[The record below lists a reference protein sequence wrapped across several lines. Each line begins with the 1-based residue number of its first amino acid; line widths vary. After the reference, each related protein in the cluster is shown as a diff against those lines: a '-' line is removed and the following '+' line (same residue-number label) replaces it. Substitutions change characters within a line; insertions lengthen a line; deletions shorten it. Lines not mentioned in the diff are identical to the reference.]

1 MDDDKQ
7 PSADKTLNVTPLHG
21 LHVALGAKMVPF
33 GGYDMPLN
41 YPAGIIAEHKHT
53 RDQAALFDV
62 SHMGQAL
69 LSHPEDAATIMERL
83 VPGDIAA
90 LKPGRMRYTQL
101 TNTEGGILD
110 DLMVSRVGPMGGR
123 DWLYLVVNAAR
134 KAADYDHINVHLS
147 EDARLEP
154 LDAQALLALQGPAA
168 AKVLARHLPDVE
180 AMTFMSFR
188 AFEDTPFGEVWLSRS
203 GYTGEDGFE
212 VSLAAEHAEAFA
224 RALLEDESVK
234 PAGLGAR
241 DTLRLE
247 AGLCLY
253 GHDIDETTS
262 PVEADLGWSIGKRR
276 RVEGGF
282 PGADRILGEL
292 RDGPARLR
300 VGFRPEGRAT
310 PREGAE
316 IFNADATRSGT
327 VTSGAFSPTLGHP
340 IAMGY
345 VATEDAA
352 AGTAVSFQVR
362 GKSLP
367 GEVVSLPFVA
377 HRYATKAKAAS
388 Q

>member
-1 MDDDKQ
+1 MSDADQ
-7 PSADKTLNVTPLHG
+7 PPAEIPLKRTPLHA
-21 LHVALGAKMVPF
+21 LHIELGARIVPF

-53 RDQAALFDV
+53 RDQASLFDV

-69 LSHPEDAATIMERL
+69 LSHPDDAATIMERL
-83 VPGDIAA
+83 APGDIAA

-110 DLMVSRVGPMGGR
+110 DLMISRVGPMGGR

-134 KAADYDHINVHLS
+134 KAADYDHINAHLP
-147 EDARLEP
+147 EDALLEP
-154 LDAQALLALQGPAA
+154 LESQALLALQGPAA
-168 AKVLARHLPDVE
+168 ARGLARHLPQVE
-180 AMTFMSFR
+180 RMRFMSFC
-188 AFEDTPFGEVWLSRS
+188 AFDDTPFGKIWASRA

-212 VSLAAEHAEAFA
+212 VSIGADQAEAFA
-224 RALLEDESVK
+224 RALLEDTSVK

-262 PVEADLGWSIGKRR
+262 PVEADLAWSIGKRR

-300 VGFRPEGRAT
+300 VGLKPEGRAT

-316 IFNADATRSGT
+316 IFDTEGERIGA

-345 VATEDAA
+345 VTPDVAT
-352 AGTAVSFQVR
+352 AGTPVTFQIR
-362 GKSLP
+362 GKPHP
-367 GEVVSLPFVA
+367 GHIASLPFVA
-377 HRYATKAKAAS
+377 HRYATGAKAAS
-388 Q
+388 

>member
-1 MDDDKQ
+1 MNEQNLD
-7 PSADKTLNVTPLHG
+7 SAGTSLKSTPLRA
-21 LHVALGAKMVPF
+21 LHIELGARMVPF
-33 GGYDMPLN
+33 GGYEMPLN

-53 RDQAALFDV
+53 RAQASLFDV

-69 LSHPEDAATIMERL
+69 LSDADDAAALIERL
-83 VPGDIAA
+83 APGDISG

-101 TNTEGGILD
+101 TNPAGGILD
-110 DLMVSRVGPMGGR
+110 DLMVSKVGPMEGR
-123 DWLYLVVNAAR
+123 DWLYMVVNAAR
-134 KAADYDHINVHLS
+134 KNADYVHINGHLP
-147 EDARLEP
+147 DGARLES
-154 LDAQALLALQGPAA
+154 LDSQALIAVQGPEAA
-168 AKVLARHLPDVE
+168 RALSRHLPKVGDLK
-180 AMTFMSFR
+180 FMSFA
-188 AFEDTPFGEVWLSRS
+188 AFDETPFGKVWVSRS

-212 VSLAAEHAEAFA
+212 ISLAGDQAEGFA
-224 RALLEDESVK
+224 RALLRDEAVK

-253 GHDIDETTS
+253 GHDIDEETS
-262 PVEADLGWSIGKRR
+262 PVEAGLAWSIGKRR

-300 VGFRPEGRAT
+300 VGLTPDGRAT

-316 IFNADATRSGT
+316 IFDAHDARIGA

-345 VATEDAA
+345 VASDYAA
-352 AGTAVSFQVR
+352 PGTPISFQIR
-362 GKSLP
+362 GKPQP
-367 GEVVSLPFVA
+367 GQTVSLPFVP
-377 HRYATKAKAAS
+377 HRYATRSKAAS
-388 Q
+388 

>member
-1 MDDDKQ
+1 MADAQQ
-7 PSADKTLNVTPLHG
+7 PPADIKRKRTPLYA
-21 LHVALGAKMVPF
+21 LHVELGAKMVPF
-33 GGYDMPLN
+33 GGYEMPLN

-53 RDQAALFDV
+53 RSQASLFDV

-69 LSHPEDAATIMERL
+69 LSHADEVSAIMERL
-83 VPGDIAA
+83 VPGDIAG

-101 TNTEGGILD
+101 TNADGGIID
-110 DLMVSRVGPMGGR
+110 DLMVSKVGEMGGR

-134 KAADYDHINVHLS
+134 KAADYAHVNAQLP
-147 EDARLEP
+147 EDAQLEP

-168 AKVLARHLPDVE
+168 AQALARHLPDIE
-180 AMTFMSFR
+180 AMKFMSFR
-188 AFEDTPFGEVWLSRS
+188 AFDDTPFGKVWVSRA

-212 VSLAAEHAEAFA
+212 ISLAADQAEAFA
-224 RALLEDESVK
+224 RALLADETVK

-262 PVEADLGWSIGKRR
+262 PVEAGLAWSIGKRR

-292 RDGPARLR
+292 RDGPSRLR
-300 VGFRPEGRAT
+300 VGMTPEGRAT

-316 IFNADATRSGT
+316 IFDAEGGRIGA

-345 VATEDAA
+345 VAADLAA
-352 AGTAVSFQVR
+352 AGTPVTFQIR
-362 GKSLP
+362 GKPHP
-367 GEVVSLPFVA
+367 GHVASLPFVA
-377 HRYATKAKAAS
+377 HRYATRAKAAS
-388 Q
+388 

>member
-1 MDDDKQ
+1 MSDADQ
-7 PSADKTLNVTPLHG
+7 PPVETPLKRTPLNA
-21 LHVALGAKMVPF
+21 LHIELGARIVPF

-41 YPAGIIAEHKHT
+41 YPAGIISEHKHT
-53 RDQAALFDV
+53 RDQASLFDV

-69 LSHPEDAATIMERL
+69 LSHPDDAATIMERL
-83 VPGDIAA
+83 APGDIAA

-110 DLMVSRVGPMGGR
+110 DLMISRVGPMGGR

-134 KAADYDHINVHLS
+134 KAADYDHINAHLP
-147 EDARLEP
+147 EDAQLEP
-154 LDAQALLALQGPAA
+154 LESQGLLALQGPAA
-168 AKVLARHLPDVE
+168 ARALARHLPQVE
-180 AMTFMSFR
+180 RMRFMSFC
-188 AFEDTPFGEVWLSRS
+188 AFDDTPFGKVWVSRA

-212 VSLAAEHAEAFA
+212 VSIGADQAEAFA
-224 RALLEDESVK
+224 RALLEDTSVK

-262 PVEADLGWSIGKRR
+262 PVEADLAWSIGKRR

-300 VGFRPEGRAT
+300 VGLKPEGRAT

-316 IFNADATRSGT
+316 IFDTEGERIGA

-345 VATEDAA
+345 VAPDVAT
-352 AGTAVSFQVR
+352 AGTPVTFQIR
-362 GKSLP
+362 GKPHP
-367 GEVVSLPFVA
+367 GHVASLPFVA
-377 HRYATKAKAAS
+377 HRYATGAKAAS
-388 Q
+388 

>member
-1 MDDDKQ
+1 MEDSQ
-7 PSADKTLNVTPLHG
+7 PPASENALKTTPLRR
-21 LHVALGAKMVPF
+21 LHAELGAKLVPF
-33 GGYDMPLN
+33 GGYEMPLN
-41 YPAGIIAEHKHT
+41 YPAGIIGEHKHT
-53 RDQAALFDV
+53 RAHASLFDV

-69 LSHPEDAATIMERL
+69 LSHPSDVSAVIERL
-83 VPGDIAA
+83 VPGDIAG

-110 DLMVSRVGPMGGR
+110 DLMVSYLGEMGGR

-134 KAADYDHINVHLS
+134 KDADYAHITANLPD
-147 EDARLEP
+147 EAQLETWGE
-154 LDAQALLALQGPAA
+154 QALLAVQGPAA
-168 AKVLARHLPDVE
+168 AEALAKRVPGCE
-180 AMTFMSFR
+180 AMRFMSLR
-188 AFEDTPFGEVWLSRS
+188 AFEDTPFGKVWISRS

-212 VSLAAEHAEAFA
+212 ISLAADQAEAFA
-224 RALLEDESVK
+224 RALLEDQTVE

-262 PVEADLGWSIGKRR
+262 PVEADLAWSIGKRR

-292 RDGPARLR
+292 RDGPSRLR
-300 VGFRPEGRAT
+300 VGMTPEGRAT
-310 PREGAE
+310 PREATVVFDSDGERIGA
-316 IFNADATRSGT
+316 

-345 VATEDAA
+345 VAADDAA
-352 AGTAVSFQVR
+352 SGTPISFQIR
-362 GKSLP
+362 GKAHP
-367 GEVVSLPFVA
+367 GVVADLPFVA

-388 Q
+388 

>member
-1 MDDDKQ
+1 MDDPKR
-7 PSADKTLNVTPLHG
+7 PVSESELKSTPLRS

-33 GGYDMPLN
+33 SGYEMPLN
-41 YPAGIIAEHKHT
+41 YPSGIIAEHKHT
-53 RDQAALFDV
+53 RAQASLFDV

-69 LSHPEDAATIMERL
+69 LSHAEDASAVIERL
-83 VPGDIAA
+83 VPGDIAG

-110 DLMVSRVGPMGGR
+110 DLMVSRVGEMGGR

-134 KAADYDHINVHLS
+134 KDADYAHISANLTN
-147 EDARLEP
+147 DARLEP
-154 LDAQALLALQGPAA
+154 LDEQALLAVQGPAA
-168 AKVLARHLPDVE
+168 VE
-180 AMTFMSFR
+180 ALSKQIPGCEDLRFMAFR
-188 AFEDTPFGEVWLSRS
+188 AFDETPFGKVWISRS

-212 VSLAAEHAEAFA
+212 VSLAAGQAEAFA
-224 RALLEDESVK
+224 RALLEDETVK

-262 PVEADLGWSIGKRR
+262 PVEANLAWSIGKRR

-292 RDGPARLR
+292 RDGPVRLR
-300 VGFRPEGRAT
+300 VGLQPEGRAT
-310 PREGAE
+310 PREGVE
-316 IFNADATRSGT
+316 IFDSHGERTGV
-327 VTSGAFSPTLGHP
+327 VTSGAFSPTLGAP

-345 VATEDAA
+345 VAADDAA
-352 AGTAVSFQVR
+352 TGTPLTFQIR
-362 GKSLP
+362 GKANP
-367 GEVVSLPFVA
+367 GHVASLPFVA
-377 HRYATKAKAAS
+377 HRYAIKAKAAS
-388 Q
+388 

>member
-1 MDDDKQ
+1 MQDPKRPPAENDLK
-7 PSADKTLNVTPLHG
+7 STPLHD

-33 GGYDMPLN
+33 GGYAMPLN
-41 YPAGIIAEHKHT
+41 YPSGIIAEHNHT
-53 RDQAALFDV
+53 RAHAALFDV

-69 LSHPEDAATIMERL
+69 LSHPEDICTIIERL
-83 VPGDIAA
+83 VPGDIAG

-101 TNTEGGILD
+101 TNAEGGILD
-110 DLMVSRVGPMGGR
+110 DLMISRAGAKDGR

-134 KAADYDHINVHLS
+134 KEADLAHIAAGLDDDGRLDRLDDH
-147 EDARLEP
+147 
-154 LDAQALLALQGPAA
+154 ALMAVQGPEAVQ
-168 AKVLARHLPDVE
+168 VLSRHLPGCE
-180 AMTFMSFR
+180 EMRFMSFR
-188 AFEDTPFGEVWLSRS
+188 AFEDTGYGTVWASRS

-212 VSLAAEHAEAFA
+212 VSIAADRAGAFA
-224 RALLEDESVK
+224 RALLEDERVK

-262 PVEADLGWSIGKRR
+262 PVEAGLSWSIGKRR

-300 VGFRPEGRAT
+300 VGLMPEGRAT
-310 PREGAE
+310 PREGVV
-316 IFNADATRSGT
+316 ILNADGT
-327 VTSGAFSPTLGHP
+327 ETGVVTSGAYSPTLGHP

-345 VATEDAA
+345 VASGDAA
-352 AGTAVSFQVR
+352 TGTPVDLQIR
-362 GKSLP
+362 GKSHP
-367 GEVVSLPFVA
+367 GHVAGLPFVQ

-388 Q
+388 

>member
-1 MDDDKQ
+1 MDNDNQ
-7 PSADKTLNVTPLHG
+7 SSANNILNVTPLHG

-33 GGYDMPLN
+33 SGYEMPLN

-53 RDQAALFDV
+53 RDQASLFDV

-69 LSHPEDAATIMERL
+69 LSHPDDAASIMERL

-90 LKPGRMRYTQL
+90 LKPARMRYTQL

-134 KAADYDHINVHLS
+134 KAADYDHMNAYLPD
-147 EDARLEP
+147 DAQLEP

-168 AKVLARHLPDVE
+168 ARALARHLPDVE
-180 AMTFMSFR
+180 TMKFMSFR
-188 AFEDTPFGEVWLSRS
+188 AFEETPFGKVWVSRS

-212 VSLAAEHAEAFA
+212 ISLPADQAEAFA
-224 RALLEDESVK
+224 RALLEDDSVK

-262 PVEADLGWSIGKRR
+262 PIEAGLGWSIGKRR

-300 VGFRPEGRAT
+300 VGLKPEGRAT
-310 PREGAE
+310 PREGVV
-316 IFNADATRSGT
+316 ICNADGEETGV
-327 VTSGAFSPTLGHP
+327 VTSGAYSPTLGHP

-345 VATEDAA
+345 VASGDSPT
-352 AGTAVSFQVR
+352 GTTLEFEIR
-362 GKSLP
+362 GKSHP
-367 GEVVSLPFVA
+367 GHVTDLPFVE
-377 HRYATKAKAAS
+377 HRYATKARAAS
-388 Q
+388 

>member
-1 MDDDKQ
+1 MSDAHK
-7 PSADKTLNVTPLHG
+7 PPAETPLKRTPLHA
-21 LHVALGAKMVPF
+21 LHIELGAKMVPF
-33 GGYDMPLN
+33 GGYEMPLN

-53 RDQAALFDV
+53 RDQASLFDV

-69 LSHPEDAATIMERL
+69 LSHALDASAVMERL

-101 TNTEGGILD
+101 TNVDGGIID
-110 DLMVSRVGPMGGR
+110 DLMVSKVGQMGGR

-134 KAADYDHINVHLS
+134 KAADYAHINAHLH
-147 EDARLEP
+147 EDARLEG

-168 AKVLARHLPDVE
+168 AKALARHLPEIE
-180 AMTFMSFR
+180 AMKFMSFR
-188 AFEDTPFGEVWLSRS
+188 ALEDTRFGKVWVSRA

-212 VSLAAEHAEAFA
+212 LSLAAEHAEAFA
-224 RALLEDESVK
+224 RALLADDSMK

-262 PVEADLGWSIGKRR
+262 PVEADLAWSIGKRR

-300 VGFRPEGRAT
+300 VAMKPEGRVT
-310 PREGAE
+310 PREGTE
-316 IFNADATRSGT
+316 IFDAEGERIGA

-345 VATEDAA
+345 LAPDDSAI
-352 AGTAVSFQVR
+352 GTPVNFQIR
-362 GKSLP
+362 GKAHP
-367 GEVVSLPFVA
+367 GHVASLPFVA
-377 HRYATKAKAAS
+377 HRYATGAKAAP
-388 Q
+388 